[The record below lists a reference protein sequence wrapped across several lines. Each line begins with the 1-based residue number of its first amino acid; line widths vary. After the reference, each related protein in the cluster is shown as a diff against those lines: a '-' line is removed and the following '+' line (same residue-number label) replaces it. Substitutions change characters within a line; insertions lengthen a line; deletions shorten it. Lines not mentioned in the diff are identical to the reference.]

1 MSGEKLAEAELL
13 YVDPCH
19 HKDEE
24 CRKRVVRN
32 VSQDDNEL
40 VSLIRDLLRNCSRN
54 QATIENS
61 GNRDSGNFGMLFV
74 SLLLPLSYS
83 PSAESRKFG
92 FMAHSRGTAE
102 TCHILI
108 FDY

>member
-1 MSGEKLAEAELL
+1 MFITFKPS
-13 YVDPCH
+13 
-19 HKDEE
+19 
-24 CRKRVVRN
+24 KRIQVR
-32 VSQDDNEL
+32 
-40 VSLIRDLLRNCSRN
+40 
-54 QATIENS
+54 T
-61 GNRDSGNFGMLFV
+61 F
-74 SLLLPLSYS
+74 LLLIAHAGIS